1 MLASSRKAAGHRN
14 AWGNIH
20 FSRSL
25 SFAARLPG
33 GRDRPPYNARQTA
46 GGIKTPL
53 CGKGHFTGI
62 CSRFWHLF
70 PADRRAG
77 VHARRETFRQ
87 SRRFRADEN
96 HRPLRSTTRR
106 EGPLRRG
113 RCSHRPAKLPA
124 TAMLG
129 VHIQFFPPPS
139 VSRQIARRAKSPA
152 ALQYKANGRRN
163 RKLRLCCRRFFS
175 RRPFTVDRRAGVHAR
190 RETFRQSRRFRA
202 DEDHCR
208 PQAAFRR
215 LPGAQRR
222 CKSRRSA
229 PTQHDPAGRTLRRG
243 RCLHR
248 PMKFPVT
255 AMLWGRIPFFPPP
268 SVCRQVARRAR
279 SPALQCKANGR
290 WDKNT
295 ALRQGAFYWH
305 LFPVLAPFP
314 GRS

>member
-25 SFAARLPG
+25 SFAAMLPG

-87 SRRFRADEN
+87 SRRFRADE
-96 HRPLRSTTRR
+96 
-106 EGPLRRG
+106 
-113 RCSHRPAKLPA
+113 
-124 TAMLG
+124 
-129 VHIQFFPPPS
+129 
-139 VSRQIARRAKSPA
+139 
-152 ALQYKANGRRN
+152 
-163 RKLRLCCRRFFS
+163 
-175 RRPFTVDRRAGVHAR
+175 
-190 RETFRQSRRFRA
+190 
-202 DEDHCR
+202 DHCR

-229 PTQHDPAGRTLRRG
+229 AAQHIPVGTRPA
-243 RCLHR
+243 R
-248 PMKFPVT
+248 PPPKP
-255 AMLWGRIPFFPPP
+255 PFPPP
-268 SVCRQVARRAR
+268 TPIRREVHPAR
-279 SPALQCKANGR
+279 
-290 WDKNT
+290 
-295 ALRQGAFYWH
+295 
-305 LFPVLAPFP
+305 P
-314 GRS
+314 GRYPAVNRRRSLCQTSSA